1 MEPQLISHGGTRI
14 LCLAEIRGHL
24 SLLNELAVQYR
35 ADVIV
40 HTGSFGF
47 FDENS
52 VDKIHESYL
61 RHIVAFSPLLDQEL
75 VDKISELSR
84 ANGEYVDHD
93 VQALRDLLRGRKVSE
108 VMDYVRG
115 EKRLSVPVYTI
126 YGMVEDST
134 VLNKFRLGVYSIPN
148 LTILDESTT
157 AVIKLDSELDLFL
170 CGIGGSLSYQKLFH
184 HGTFDNELNKYITA
198 EQRHNFT
205 PVAGDPGNVWITMLQ
220 IGEFIKTVE
229 NNSQKTQVKIML
241 SHPSPS
247 REGLLAHLSVFLK
260 MDYTISNGLHF
271 LYPSSFN
278 ELSICPNFEFYK
290 LKFSDARSQLS
301 SIWVQVQNTIEKV
314 VESEPRLQDL
324 LSTALTCFDRIPVI
338 NSKDQDII
346 PLALS
351 FNKRDVNSNTIR
363 LQSDMYYLAFQN
375 QWHFNLCDV
384 TIGSMVLAY
393 QNGRMKFEANAQGFD
408 FTFKRSG
415 QEVRERINSGFRRGG
430 YGGSTG
436 NGSRGRGTRGN
447 YLKR

>member
-1 MEPQLISHGGTRI
+1 MISHGGVRI

-24 SLLNELAVQYR
+24 SLLNELAFEYQ
-35 ADVIV
+35 ADIIV

-47 FDENS
+47 FDEQS
-52 VDKIHESYL
+52 VNKIHESYL

-75 VDKISELSR
+75 VDKISDLSR

-93 VQALRDLLRGRKVSE
+93 VQALRELLHGRKISE
-108 VMDYVRG
+108 VMDFVRG
-115 EKRLSVPVYTI
+115 EKVLNVPVYTI

-134 VLNKFRLGVYSIPN
+134 VLNKFRLGTYHIPN
-148 LTILDESTT
+148 LLILDERTT
-157 AVIKLDSELDLFL
+157 ATIKLDNELELFL

-184 HGTFDNELNKYITA
+184 HGTFDNELNKYISP
-198 EQRHNFT
+198 EQKHSFA
-205 PVAGDPGNVWITMLQ
+205 PVAGDPGNVWMTMLQ
-220 IGEFIKTVE
+220 IGEFIRSVE
-229 NNSQKTQVKIML
+229 SQSQKSQIKLML
-241 SHPSPS
+241 SHPSPT
-247 REGLLAHLSVFLK
+247 REGLLSHLSVFLK

-301 SIWVQVQNTIEKV
+301 SIWVQVQPTVEKI

-324 LSTALTCFDRIPVI
+324 LSIALTCFDRIPVI
-338 NSKDQDII
+338 NSKDQDIT

-351 FNKRDVNSNTIR
+351 FNKRDVNSSTIR

-384 TIGSMVLAY
+384 NIGTVVLAFHE
-393 QNGRMKFEANAQGFD
+393 GKMKFEANAQGFD
-408 FTFKRSG
+408 FTFKREG
-415 QEVRERINSGFRRGG
+415 QEVRERRNGGFRRGFP
-430 YGGSTG
+430 
-436 NGSRGRGTRGN
+436 RGRGRGGF
-447 YLKR
+447 KR

>member
-1 MEPQLISHGGTRI
+1 MERHIISHGGLRI

-24 SLLNELAVQYR
+24 SLLNELAQEYQ
-35 ADVIV
+35 ADIIV

-47 FDENS
+47 FDEQS
-52 VDKIHESYL
+52 VNKIHESYL
-61 RHIVAFSPLLDQEL
+61 RHIVAFSGLLEQDL

-93 VQALRDLLRGRKVSE
+93 VHALRQLLDGRKISE
-108 VMDYVRG
+108 IMDFVRG
-115 EKRLSVPVYTI
+115 EKTLDVPVYTI

-134 VLNKFRLGVYSIPN
+134 VLNKFRLGAYSIPN
-148 LTILDESTT
+148 LCILDENTT
-157 AVIKLDSELDLFL
+157 ATIKLDSELDLLL

-184 HGTFDNELNKYITA
+184 HGTFDNDLNKLIKP
-198 EQRHNFT
+198 EQKHTFT
-205 PVAGDPGNVWITMLQ
+205 PVAGDPGNVWITMVQ
-220 IGEFIKTVE
+220 IGEFIRSVE
-229 NNSQKTQVKIML
+229 GKSKKSQIKIML
-241 SHPSPS
+241 THPSPS

-260 MDYTISNGLHF
+260 IDYTISNGLHF

-301 SIWVQVQNTIEKV
+301 SIWVQVQPTIEKI
-314 VESEPRLQDL
+314 VETEPRLQDL
-324 LSTALTCFDRIPVI
+324 LSIALTCFDRIPVI
-338 NSKDQDII
+338 NSKDQDIT

-384 TIGSMVLAY
+384 NVGSVVLGY
-393 QNGRMKFEANAQGFD
+393 QDGKMSFEAMSKGFD
-408 FTFKRSG
+408 FTFKRDG
-415 QEVRERINSGFRRGG
+415 QEIRERRNGGFRRGFG
-430 YGGSTG
+430 
-436 NGSRGRGTRGN
+436 RGRGRGGF
-447 YLKR
+447 KR